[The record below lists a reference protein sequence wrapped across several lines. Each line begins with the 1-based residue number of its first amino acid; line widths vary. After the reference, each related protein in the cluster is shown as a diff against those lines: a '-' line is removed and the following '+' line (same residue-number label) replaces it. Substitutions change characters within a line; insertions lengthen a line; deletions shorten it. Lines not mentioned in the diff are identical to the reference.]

1 MDTNYEEIASKHD
14 QIELLEVC
22 SSSDIEVI
30 LLEKLKSLK
39 ALFNVRSWQEMRM
52 LLRQYKI
59 SLENGGRNKID
70 RKGSMQRQQRN
81 DGGKCRIGGIK
92 VVSEAQ
98 IGAII
103 HSSFMTET
111 GLKSHKNQE
120 QLSTTRTSMKK
131 KLQTLSGGSAQ
142 IES

>member
-81 DGGKCRIGGIK
+81 DGGKCRIGGDK
-92 VVSEAQ
+92 
-98 IGAII
+98 
-103 HSSFMTET
+103 SS
-111 GLKSHKNQE
+111 Q
-120 QLSTTRTSMKK
+120 
-131 KLQTLSGGSAQ
+131 
-142 IES
+142 